1 MTGVKVAIVGGGPVG
16 LAAALF
22 ASRAGMHPVILEA
35 RDHDGDKACGEGLMP
50 GVMPLLKNLGLD
62 PPGRDLLG
70 VSYRQGTTQ
79 VDHLFPGA
87 PGRGVRRTAL
97 VEAMRAET
105 DRLGVDRIQARV
117 TGVTQDAA
125 GVRVHC
131 ADSDDV
137 AADYVLA
144 CDGLH
149 STIAR
154 QLGLVARPSRRARR
168 YGLRQHFQRAPW
180 SSMIEVYYAGNAELY
195 ITPVADDTVG
205 VAVLGP
211 KGTSLEQTIAGVPE
225 VRARLHGAVPA
236 STLRG
241 AGPFPHRVR
250 RAQVGR
256 VLLVGDAAGYVDAI
270 TGEGLRVGF
279 AQADEAIIA
288 LRDGDPSSYPRR
300 WRAVTREFRLLTRG
314 LVVLASSPLRRS
326 IVPLASRVPR
336 VFGVVVDRLAR

>member
-1 MTGVKVAIVGGGPVG
+1 MTSTRVAIVGGGPVG

-22 ASRAGMHPVILEA
+22 ASRAGMTPIIIEA
-35 RDHDGDKACGEGLMP
+35 KDTDGDKACGEGLMP
-50 GVMPLLKNLGLD
+50 GVMPLLETLGLD

-70 VSYRQGTTQ
+70 VSYRQGTTH
-79 VDHLFPGA
+79 VDHLFPGT

-97 VEAMRAET
+97 VEQMRAQA
-105 DRLGVDRIQARV
+105 DQRGVERIQARV
-117 TGVTQDAA
+117 TGLTQDSS
-125 GVRVHC
+125 GVRLHC
-131 ADSDDV
+131 AASEDV
-137 AADYVLA
+137 QADYVLG

-154 QLGLVARPSRRARR
+154 QLGLVSRPSRRARR

-180 SSMIEVYYAGNAELY
+180 NSMIEVYYAGDAELY
-195 ITPVADDTVG
+195 ITPVDDETVG

-211 KGTSLEQTIAGVPE
+211 KGINLAETIARVPQVSAE
-225 VRARLHGAVPA
+225 LHGALPA

-241 AGPFPHRVR
+241 AGPFPYRAR

-279 AQADEAIIA
+279 AQAHEAITA
-288 LRDGDPSSYPRR
+288 LHAGNPASYPKR
-300 WRAVTREFRLLTRG
+300 WRKVTREFRVLTRG
-314 LVVLASSPLRRS
+314 LVVVASSPLRHA
-326 IVPLASRVPR
+326 IVPVSSRTPR
-336 VFGVVVDRLAR
+336 LFGAIINRLAR

>member
-1 MTGVKVAIVGGGPVG
+1 MTGTRVAIVGGGPVG

-22 ASRAGMHPVILEA
+22 ASRAGMTPLIIEA

-50 GVMPLLKNLGLD
+50 GVMPLLKTLDLD
-62 PPGRDLLG
+62 PPGHDLLG
-70 VSYRQGTTQ
+70 VSYRQGATQ
-79 VDHLFPGA
+79 VDHLFPGV
-87 PGRGVRRTAL
+87 PGRGVRRTTL
-97 VEAMRAET
+97 VEAMRAQA

-117 TGVTQDAA
+117 TGLTQNPS
-125 GVRVHC
+125 GVRLHC
-131 ADSDDV
+131 AAADDIE
-137 AADYVLA
+137 ADYVLG

-180 SSMIEVYYAGNAELY
+180 SSMIEVYYAGDAELY
-195 ITPVADDTVG
+195 ITPVDDETVG

-211 KGTSLEQTIAGVPE
+211 KGTNLEKTIAQVPE
-225 VRARLHGAVPA
+225 ISAKLQGVAAA

-241 AGPFPHRVR
+241 AGPFPYRAK

-279 AQADEAIIA
+279 AQAQEAIAA
-288 LRDGDPSSYPRR
+288 LDAGKPAAYPQR
-300 WRAVTREFRLLTRG
+300 WRKVTREFRLLTRG

-326 IVPLASRVPR
+326 IVPLSSKMPR
-336 VFGVVVDRLAR
+336 VFGLIVNRLAR

>member
-1 MTGVKVAIVGGGPVG
+1 MTGIRVAIVGGGPVG

-22 ASRAGMHPVILEA
+22 ASRAGMTPIVMEA

-50 GVMPLLKNLGLD
+50 GVLPLLDELGLD
-62 PPGRDLLG
+62 PPGHDLIG
-70 VSYRQGTTQ
+70 VSYRQGARQ

-97 VEAMRAET
+97 VAAMRAET
-105 DRLGVDRIQARV
+105 DRQGIERRHARV
-117 TGVTQDAA
+117 TGLTQDSS

-131 ADSDDV
+131 EGSEDV
-137 AADYVLA
+137 DADYVLG

-154 QLGLVARPSRRARR
+154 GLGLVSRPSRRARR

-180 SSMIEVYYAGNAELY
+180 DSMIEVYYAGDAELY
-195 ITPVADDTVG
+195 ITPVDDETVG

-211 KGTSLEQTIAGVPE
+211 KGINLSDTIAQVPQVREKLAGVP
-225 VRARLHGAVPA
+225 AA
-236 STLRG
+236 SSLRG
-241 AGPFPHRVR
+241 AGPFPYRAR
-250 RAQVGR
+250 SAQVGR

-279 AQADEAIIA
+279 AQAREAIQA
-288 LRDGDPSSYPRR
+288 LQIGQPASYPRR
-300 WRAVTREFRLLTRG
+300 WRKVTREFRLLTRG
-314 LVVLASSPLRRS
+314 LVVLASSPLRES
-326 IVPLASRVPR
+326 IVPLASAAPR
-336 VFGVVVDRLAR
+336 VFGAVVNRLAR